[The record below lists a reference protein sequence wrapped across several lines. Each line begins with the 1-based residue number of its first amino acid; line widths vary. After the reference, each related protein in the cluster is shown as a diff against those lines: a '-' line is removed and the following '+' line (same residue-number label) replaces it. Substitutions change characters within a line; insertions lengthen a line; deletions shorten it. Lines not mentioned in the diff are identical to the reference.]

1 MTAMIY
7 PTTNPATP
15 ETMIVSRGEGPYIY
29 DAAGKQYLEGM
40 SGLWCTSLGYGN
52 EEIIEEKNPHDHQTL

>member
-7 PTTNPATP
+7 PTTNPAAP

-40 SGLWCTSLGYGN
+40 SGPTRTG
-52 EEIIEEKNPHDHQTL
+52 PRADHARLS